1 MIMTFRRVLPTAAC
15 RPLAVISLLPSLWI
29 GAALAEDIADMDAIV
44 VTATRSPHAVG
55 ETPVAAFVVNREQI
69 DNGNAKNVDELVRG
83 IPGVFAGRTKGPMD
97 MTPAITLRGVPDP
110 KRTLVL
116 LDGLPMSDGWTGAQK
131 PMGFS
136 VDDIGRAEV
145 ILGPAS
151 SLYGN
156 NAMGGVVS
164 FESRMPKG
172 REFRY
177 RVSYGDSDSGKRGLA
192 DTKRAYLS
200 YGDKFQNGLTLLAS
214 LGTSQT
220 DGYAAE
226 YVTRAT
232 NPPTGTT
239 GWIPTFTTAGAK
251 TYIIGDRG
259 RQGVK
264 EQQLALRGELDLGNG
279 DRLRLAFTR
288 GESRT
293 TISEPET
300 YLRNA
305 AGLPALTAGAPN
317 TVAITTWTQGFS
329 YTQRDLLSAAY
340 ETRLGQSNLKIKLG
354 KAATDYW
361 YVSSGG
367 FNYWASSATT
377 ITFNPSETL
386 TAEAQLTTPLG
397 AEHLLVWGADYR
409 HDTGSASAY
418 ALPDWKNLPGLGSRT
433 SYFAGRTQTLGFYGQ
448 DEWTLTPATRAVF
461 GARMDFWYG
470 DEGVA
475 QQPAAAVNVNYTSRS
490 AKAFSPRIGL
500 VHTLSPALTLRS
512 SLGTAVRAPN
522 IYDLYRPFISTSAT
536 GTYYA
541 NNPNLDPETMKS
553 IDFGLDAKP
562 WQGAEL
568 SASLYFNGFKKFMY
582 YRSVSAAERTSICP
596 GIVAGTTCVQKVNV
610 GGARSRGLELKLSQK
625 INDNLSAFVS
635 ATGLRSEITDN
646 PSNPATVGKR
656 FTVTPHKMAN
666 LGVDANVG
674 AWNANLSARYVG
686 RQFGSSDD
694 TNSQQV
700 WGVPLSYDAH
710 TIVDLKLGYRFDKR
724 MKVSLAIDNVGNH
737 DGFNYYRIPGRSWFL
752 DISGEF

>member
-1 MIMTFRRVLPTAAC
+1 MNFLPIRLTIT
-15 RPLAVISLLPSLWI
+15 RGRLAFIGLLPSLWV
-29 GAALAEDIADMDAIV
+29 GAVLAEDVADMEAIV
-44 VTATRSPHAVG
+44 VSATRSAHAVG
-55 ETPVAAFVVNREQI
+55 ETPVAAFVVNRKQI
-69 DNGNAKNVDELVRG
+69 DNTNAKNVDELVRG
-83 IPGVFAGRTKGPMD
+83 IPGAFAGRTKGPMD

-131 PMGFS
+131 PMGFT
-136 VDDIGRAEV
+136 VDDIERAEV

-177 RVSYGDSDSGKRGLA
+177 RLGFGDTDSGERGLA
-192 DTKRAYLS
+192 NSKRTYLS

-214 LGTSQT
+214 LGTTDT
-220 DGYAAE
+220 DGYVAE

-239 GWIPTFTTAGAK
+239 GSIPTFTTAGAR

-264 EQQLALRGELDLGNG
+264 EQQLALRGELDLGGGNH
-279 DRLRLAFTR
+279 LRLAFTQ

-317 TVAITTWTQGFS
+317 TVAITTWAQGFS
-329 YTQRDLLSAAY
+329 YTQRNLLSATYDTHIGRSA
-340 ETRLGQSNLKIKLG
+340 LKIKLG
-354 KAATDYW
+354 KASTDYW
-361 YVSSGG
+361 YISSGT
-367 FNYWASSATT
+367 FNYWASSAAN
-377 ITFNPSETL
+377 ITFNPGETL
-386 TAEAQLTTPLG
+386 TAEAQFTTPVG
-397 AEHLLVWGADYR
+397 DDHLLVWGTDYR
-409 HDTGSASAY
+409 HDTGSASQFP
-418 ALPDWKNLPGLGSRT
+418 LTDWKNLGGLGNRA

-448 DEWTLTPATRAVF
+448 DEWAITSATRATL
-461 GARMDFWYG
+461 GARLDFWLG
-470 DEGVA
+470 DEGIA
-475 QQPAAAVNVNYTSRS
+475 QQPANNVNKNYTSRS
-490 AKAFSPRIGL
+490 AKALSPRLGL
-500 VHTLSPALTLRS
+500 VHTVSPALALRTS
-512 SLGTAVRAPN
+512 IGSAVRAPN

-553 IDFGLDAKP
+553 IDFGADAKP
-562 WQGAEL
+562 WQGAEVT
-568 SASLYFNGFKKFMY
+568 ASLYFNWFKNFMY
-582 YRSVSAAERTSICP
+582 YRSVSATERASICP
-596 GIVAGTTCVQKVNV
+596 GIGPLTTCVQKVNV
-610 GGARSRGLELKLSQK
+610 GGARSAGLELKLNQK

-635 ATGLRSEITDN
+635 ATALRSKITDN
-646 PSNPATVGKR
+646 PSNTATVGKR
-656 FTVTPHKMAN
+656 FTTTPHRLAS
-666 LGVDANVG
+666 LGVDASAG
-674 AWNANLSARYVG
+674 PWNATLSGRYVG

-700 WGVPLSYDAH
+700 WGVPLSFDAH
-710 TIVDLKLGYRFDKR
+710 TIYDLKLGYRFDKR
-724 MKVSLAIDNVGNH
+724 MKVSLAIDNVSNH